1 MAAADHLL
9 AARLDVHDVIVGVAL
24 DQDARD
30 WVTLASRFDADA
42 TYDHPKGRLQG
53 AQAIV
58 ERARAALAP
67 LDACQHLI
75 GSVLVTVEGD
85 AAAAIS
91 YFQAQH
97 VREAAPGGPRY
108 TIAGTYRDR
117 LTRRD
122 GRWRISHRT
131 QTYSW
136 RDGNPAVII
145 R

>member
-1 MAAADHLL
+1 MAADDHLL

-30 WVTLASRFDADA
+30 WASLAGRFDANA
-42 TYDHPKGRLQG
+42 IYDHPRGRLEG
-53 AQAIV
+53 ADAIV

-75 GSVLVTVEGD
+75 GSVLVTVD
-85 AAAAIS
+85 DDTATAIS

-97 VREAAPGGPRY
+97 VRAVAPGGPLY

-117 LTRRD
+117 LARRD
-122 GRWRISHRT
+122 GLWLITHRA
-131 QTYSW
+131 QSYAW